1 MIKEKNQEKEE
12 WHVTISF
19 QEVKK
24 IKWMLT
30 VIVVLVTVIVSAAIF
45 SLYYLKSVEQENA
58 LYRNQLKMADE
69 KLKEIEEKTA
79 NIESLGKELQD
90 FIKSSGESSMA
101 GGKGGAATVPD
112 KAAVIKIDKPK
123 TPGALLM
130 RIHQLDERLNESMRN
145 YISLRSFLMH
155 DTGIDYTLMGEV
167 KSHVPDAWPVV
178 GSISSY
184 YGYRNSPG
192 GIGSTF
198 HEGVDITGEYGT
210 PIQVTA
216 DGVVTKAGWAEGYG
230 YLVEVNHGNGYST
243 RYAHNSIVFVKEGQ
257 EIQKGTII
265 ALMGSTGNSTGTHC
279 HYEVRINGDSVNPIY
294 FLPGAVEIEK

>member
-90 FIKSSGESSMA
+90 FIKSSGESSTA

>member
-12 WHVTISF
+12 WKVTISF

-24 IKWMLT
+24 IKWALA
-30 VIVVLVTVIVSAAIF
+30 VIVVLVTVIVGAAIF

-90 FIKSSGESSMA
+90 FIKSSGESSTA

-145 YISLRSFLMH
+145 YISLHSFLMH
-155 DTGIDYTLMGEV
+155 DTGTDYTLMGEV
-167 KSHVPDAWPVV
+167 KSHIPDAWPVV

>member
-12 WHVTISF
+12 WQVTISF

-24 IKWMLT
+24 IKWALA
-30 VIVVLVTVIVSAAIF
+30 VIVVLVTVIVGAAIF

-167 KSHVPDAWPVV
+167 KSHIPDAWPVV

>member
-1 MIKEKNQEKEE
+1 M
-12 WHVTISF
+12 
-19 QEVKK
+19 
-24 IKWMLT
+24 
-30 VIVVLVTVIVSAAIF
+30 
-45 SLYYLKSVEQENA
+45 EQENA

-90 FIKSSGESSMA
+90 FIKSSGESSTA

-155 DTGIDYTLMGEV
+155 DTGTDYTLMGEV
-167 KSHVPDAWPVV
+167 KSHIPDAWPVV

>member
-12 WHVTISF
+12 WQVTISF

-24 IKWMLT
+24 IKRALT
-30 VIVVLVTVIVSAAIF
+30 VIVVLVTVIVGAAIF

-90 FIKSSGESSMA
+90 FIKSSGECSTA

-155 DTGIDYTLMGEV
+155 DTGTDYTLMGEV

-257 EIQKGTII
+257 EIRKGTII

>member
-12 WHVTISF
+12 WKVTISF
-19 QEVKK
+19 KEVKK
-24 IKWMLT
+24 IKWALA
-30 VIVVLVTVIVSAAIF
+30 VIVVLVTVIVGAAIF

-155 DTGIDYTLMGEV
+155 DTGTDYTLMGEV
-167 KSHVPDAWPVV
+167 KSHIPDAWPVV

>member
-12 WHVTISF
+12 WQVTISF

-24 IKWMLT
+24 IKWALA
-30 VIVVLVTVIVSAAIF
+30 VIVVLVTVIVGAAIF

-90 FIKSSGESSMA
+90 FIRSSGENSVA

-112 KAAVIKIDKPK
+112 KAAIIRIDKSK

-145 YISLRSFLMH
+145 YISLRSFLMY
-155 DTGIDYTLMGEV
+155 DTGTDYTLMGEV

-192 GIGSTF
+192 GIGSIF

-257 EIQKGTII
+257 QIQKGTII

>member
-30 VIVVLVTVIVSAAIF
+30 VIVVLVTVIVSAAVF
-45 SLYYLKSVEQENA
+45 SVYYLQSVEQENA

-90 FIKSSGESSMA
+90 FIKSSGESSTA